1 MTKSVLKTVKARILN
16 QKNQNKIWSYSD
28 FSDLPFGAATKALS
42 LLTKDGQIN
51 RIQKGY
57 YYIPKQTILGE
68 VKRDYTD
75 LLFKKLDN
83 KNIFYCLSGLSGYNK
98 IGLTT
103 QISNIITIACDTPM
117 RSTDKVKFLLRK
129 KPHSGTEIERIVLDA
144 LNDIENISGTT
155 PDKVLYK
162 IKNIIKSNKISI
174 NDLGHS
180 ALSEVRRVRAIIG
193 AVGQELDMDAKL
205 LKQLKNKVNPATVYL
220 LDISSVLKY
229 SSNWNIKAR
238 NDGKKILKRA

>member
-1 MTKSVLKTVKARILN
+1 MTKSILKTVKDRIF
-16 QKNQNKIWSYSD
+16 NQNNQDKIWSYSD

-42 LLTKDGQIN
+42 LLTKDGQIT
-51 RIQKGY
+51 RLQKGY

-68 VKRDYTD
+68 IKHDYTD
-75 LLFKKLDN
+75 LLFKKLNN

-103 QISNIITIACDTPM
+103 QISNIITIACDATM

-162 IKNIIKSNKISI
+162 IKDIIKSDKVNI
-174 NDLGHS
+174 NDLGYS
-180 ALSEVRRVRAIIG
+180 ALNEVPRVRAIVG
-193 AVGQELDMDAKL
+193 ALGQELNMDAKL

-238 NDGKKILKRA
+238 KDGKKILKRA